1 MDDKTK
7 LILKVVLVLLGI
19 AAFIR
24 VFPDLRRYAKIEMM

>member
-1 MDDKTK
+1 MNGKTK
-7 LILKVVLVLLGI
+7 ELVKWLAILAVV